1 MISFEKSG
9 LPAKRNRWLPVGSV
23 SSRLLR
29 SGDFI
34 DDPPRDGTTF
44 ATLCGAIFPR
54 QLDQPLRVECVAGI
68 DSGCDP
74 RPCVFVLF
82 GRNTFQQGDSPV
94 AEFFVLDVGA
104 VNVLQDADHVDTED
118 IRFVLSDPLGVL
130 LPGSVWLRTSRA
142 TLRYGTGG
150 SPPGGYGRPAV
161 ARKRNHAARETRP
174 VARCA
179 AAEGCPVGYWPFSMP
194 KGLSVR
200 CRIVHGS
207 RRSRRAG
214 DGCNRPAERCRA
226 VPRCRTAGLRSEA
239 ANVFPEAPSYK

>member
-1 MISFEKSG
+1 M
-9 LPAKRNRWLPVGSV
+9 GSV

-74 RPCVFVLF
+74 RPRVFVLF
-82 GRNTFQQGDSPV
+82 GGNTFQQGDSPV

-118 IRFVLSDPLGVL
+118 IRFVLSDRLG
-130 LPGSVWLRTSRA
+130 
-142 TLRYGTGG
+142 
-150 SPPGGYGRPAV
+150 
-161 ARKRNHAARETRP
+161 
-174 VARCA
+174 
-179 AAEGCPVGYWPFSMP
+179 FSSGP
-194 KGLSVR
+194 SGVCL
-200 CRIVHGS
+200 
-207 RRSRRAG
+207 
-214 DGCNRPAERCRA
+214 
-226 VPRCRTAGLRSEA
+226 
-239 ANVFPEAPSYK
+239 APDQ

>member
-1 MISFEKSG
+1 M
-9 LPAKRNRWLPVGSV
+9 GSV

-74 RPCVFVLF
+74 RPRVFVLF
-82 GRNTFQQGDSPV
+82 GGNTFQQGDSPV

-118 IRFVLSDPLGVL
+118 IRFVLSDPLADL
-130 LPGSVWLRTSRA
+130 
-142 TLRYGTGG
+142 
-150 SPPGGYGRPAV
+150 
-161 ARKRNHAARETRP
+161 
-174 VARCA
+174 
-179 AAEGCPVGYWPFSMP
+179 
-194 KGLSVR
+194 
-200 CRIVHGS
+200 
-207 RRSRRAG
+207 
-214 DGCNRPAERCRA
+214 
-226 VPRCRTAGLRSEA
+226 
-239 ANVFPEAPSYK
+239 